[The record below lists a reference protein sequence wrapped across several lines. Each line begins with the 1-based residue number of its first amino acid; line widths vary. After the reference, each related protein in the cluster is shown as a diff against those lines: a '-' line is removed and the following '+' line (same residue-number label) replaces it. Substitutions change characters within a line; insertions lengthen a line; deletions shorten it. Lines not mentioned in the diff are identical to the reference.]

1 MMVKPKHQRL
11 VLVILAVAALIG
23 AVLLA
28 MWGLQDRAAYFVTPS
43 DIAAGKATPDK
54 AMRLGGMVV
63 KGSLSAIPT
72 ASPSASP
79 SATARRETPVVFRG
93 ITPDL
98 FREGSGVVAE
108 GRLDPNG
115 LFVADNI
122 LAKHDERYMP
132 PQMADRG
139 RQRRSDR
146 RSRSCRAVAG
156 RRAGRAAAGAGLRAG
171 RRAGAGDRDRPRRR
185 AWRRGC

>member
-1 MMVKPKHQRL
+1 MNVKPKHQRL
-11 VLVILAVAALIG
+11 VLVVLAAAAMIG

-43 DIAAGKATPDK
+43 DIAANKVPADK

-63 KGSLSAIPT
+63 KGSLERDADGVTVRFTVSDQKA
-72 ASPSASP
+72 
-79 SATARRETPVVFRG
+79 ETPVIFRG

-98 FREGSGVVAE
+98 FREGSGVIAE

-132 PQMADRG
+132 PQMANE
-139 RQRRSDR
+139 
-146 RSRSCRAVAG
+146 VA
-156 RRAGRAAAGAGLRAG
+156 AQ
-171 RRAGAGDRDRPRRR
+171 P
-185 AWRRGC
+185 